1 MLGAKVNVF
10 AVELEHRSLFAKG
23 SRESH
28 HDQQSLELHKSLC
41 ACIEF
46 ITIILDGFSNAN
58 STLYAH
64 CGSRQRF

>member
-10 AVELEHRSLFAKG
+10 AVELEHRSLF

-41 ACIEF
+41 ARIEF
-46 ITIILDGFSNAN
+46 FTIILDGFSDAN